1 MRRAHSFA
9 VLPLAQPVTPPLAFA
24 RARAGL
30 LLRILEHGPA
40 TLRHLL
46 FLQWE
51 ADAERSWMGLLRQDI
66 QHVALYCPAAGLL
79 LAESSPVRALIAA
92 IQEDR
97 TWWRR
102 QILAAERLC
111 LKDLQDWYAKQ
122 AASRPSR
129 PFFRLPSLRRSYLL
143 RVLSATPD
151 LRYVSIEVP
160 TSRGG
165 TKSPARLGFSH
176 FIPPALCASATI
188 IPLRACNGTSRDPLP
203 VSAGHAC

>member
-9 VLPLAQPVTPPLAFA
+9 VLPLAQAVTPPLAFA

-92 IQEDR
+92 IKRIAPGGEDR
-97 TWWRR
+97 YLLLSVFVSKTFK
-102 QILAAERLC
+102 IGTL
-111 LKDLQDWYAKQ
+111 
-122 AASRPSR
+122 SRPHPGLR
-129 PFFRLPSLRRSYLL
+129 DLFRLPSLRRSYLL

>member
-9 VLPLAQPVTPPLAFA
+9 VLPLAQAVTPPLAFA

-79 LAESSPVRALIAA
+79 LAESSPG
-92 IQEDR
+92 EDR
-97 TWWRR
+97 YLPLSVFVSKTFK
-102 QILAAERLC
+102 IGTL
-111 LKDLQDWYAKQ
+111 
-122 AASRPSR
+122 SRPH
-129 PFFRLPSLRRSYLL
+129 
-143 RVLSATPD
+143 PD
-151 LRYVSIEVP
+151 LRD
-160 TSRGG
+160 
-165 TKSPARLGFSH
+165 LFFGF
-176 FIPPALCASATI
+176 
-188 IPLRACNGTSRDPLP
+188 RACAGVTFC
-203 VSAGHAC
+203 VSFLRLQICVT